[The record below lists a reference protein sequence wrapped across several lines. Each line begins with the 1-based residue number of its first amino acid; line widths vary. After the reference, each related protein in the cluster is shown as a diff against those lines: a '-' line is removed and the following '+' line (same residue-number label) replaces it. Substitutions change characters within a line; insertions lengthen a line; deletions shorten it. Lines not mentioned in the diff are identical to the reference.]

1 MIQRQK
7 GVAVWRQIA
16 DRIRAQI
23 AAGAYDATGRVP
35 AETAL
40 AEEFS
45 VNRHTVRAALAALA
59 QEGIVR
65 AVQGSGTLIER
76 RDRFDFPIGR
86 RTRFTE
92 GIGEQ
97 ARDLKGVLLSS
108 REEAVT
114 ADLAGRLKLP
124 AGARVLRLDAL
135 RTADGRALS
144 RSTAWFPADRFA
156 GIDDAFRRTQ
166 SITRALA
173 ILGVADY
180 LRDVTEI
187 SAIHADPDDV
197 ADLGLAPGAIVLV
210 TKALNTDPAGVPI
223 QYAVTRFPADRVQF
237 TIRSNPDGGI

>member
-23 AAGAYDATGRVP
+23 AAGSYDATGRVP

-40 AEEFS
+40 AEEFG
-45 VNRHTVRAALAALA
+45 VNRHTVRAALAALS

-97 ARDLKGVLLSS
+97 ARDIKGVLLSS
-108 REEAVT
+108 REEVVT
-114 ADLAGRLKLP
+114 ADLARRLKREP
-124 AGARVLRLDAL
+124 GARVLRLDAL

-156 GIDDAFRRTQ
+156 GIDEAFRETQ

-173 ILGVADY
+173 MLGVADY

-187 SAIHADPDDV
+187 SAIHAEPDDV

-210 TKALNTDPAGVPI
+210 TKALNTDLAGVPI

-237 TIRSNPDGGI
+237 TIRSSPDGEA